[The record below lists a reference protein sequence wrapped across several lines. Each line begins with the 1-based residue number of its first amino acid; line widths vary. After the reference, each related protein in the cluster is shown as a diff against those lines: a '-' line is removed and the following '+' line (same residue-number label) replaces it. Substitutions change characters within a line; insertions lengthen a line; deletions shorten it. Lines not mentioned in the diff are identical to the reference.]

1 MDRFIKEILVGNE
14 SRLFVFTRME
24 NTNGVKFFITSND
37 DEKKPI
43 SFSLVQKEE
52 SNWKLVPGSARWLYS
67 IEEELSDAILETRP
81 A

>member
-14 SRLFVFTRME
+14 SRLFVFTKME
-24 NTNGVKFFITSND
+24 NTNGVKFFITSH
-37 DEKKPI
+37 DEDKKPI
-43 SFSLVQKEE
+43 SFSLVKKE
-52 SNWKLVPGSARWLYS
+52 SDWKLVRGSARWLYS